1 MDQRSIPMVRG
12 AVVLGASGLVGQ
24 RLQQRL
30 ANHPMFELRALAGS
44 ARTAGRMPSDLV
56 WGLEEQAPE
65 LQLPPVLDVQD
76 PALVETLHDLGV
88 TWAFSAVPSDVASG
102 LESRLINGGI
112 RVCSNASAHRRRADV
127 PLVVADLNPHHL
139 RVRAEGEVLHACATN
154 CTLIPLLMPYLA
166 LHRAFG
172 VVNYRATSEQAR
184 SGAGYGLLRGE
195 VPLTPDIPGE
205 AEKTMAEL
213 AWITGRLAA
222 GRIEP
227 ASIDGRMRCQRVDEA
242 DGHIVDVVF
251 ELGQPVALSDVNAAL
266 DAFAPHPDAA
276 GLPSAPLKP
285 LMRVEGSVRREAH
298 LWADG
303 LGFPTEANPATD
315 LQAGMAVTVG
325 DVRMEGS
332 SRVRLRA
339 LSHNT
344 VRGAAGGVVLLAELA
359 STQWS

>member
-1 MDQRSIPMVRG
+1 MVRG

-30 ANHPMFELRALAGS
+30 ANHPMFEVRALAGS
-44 ARTAGRMPSDLV
+44 ARTAGTNPADLT
-56 WGLEEQAPE
+56 WGLEGHAPA
-65 LQLPPVLDVQD
+65 LDLPPVLDVQD
-76 PALVETLHDLGV
+76 PGLVGKLHDLGV
-88 TWAFSAVPSDVASG
+88 TWAFSAVPSDVALS
-102 LESRLINGGI
+102 LETRLVDGGF
-112 RVCSNASAHRRRADV
+112 RVCSNASAHRRHAEV
-127 PLVVADLNPHHL
+127 PLVVADLNPQHL
-139 RVRAEGEVLHACATN
+139 RVRPEGELLHACATN

-172 VVNYRATSEQAR
+172 VVNYHATSEQAR
-184 SGAGYGLLRGE
+184 SGAGYALLRGE

-213 AWITGRLAA
+213 AWITGRLAQ

-227 ASIDGRMRCQRVDEA
+227 ATIDGRMRCQRVDVA

-251 ELGQPVALSDVNAAL
+251 ELAQPVALQDVNAAL

-303 LGFPTEANPATD
+303 LGFPAEVNPATN
-315 LQAGMAVTVG
+315 LQAGMAVVVG
-325 DVRMEGS
+325 DVEMEGS
-332 SRVRLRA
+332 SRVRLRS